1 MSLRRF
7 FLVLLMMSCLLILFF
22 APLANPRHAQALSN
36 NANDAI
42 TITSQSYSVHF
53 PDSIT
58 FNVSASD
65 ANSTFVAASIVVDI
79 HTNAGV
85 ESHPLS
91 IANSLRALRLT
102 YKQDMSGNNFMPAG
116 SIVYYFWRFTDQAGD
131 TFVEPM
137 QQLTTIDT
145 RFNWQHL
152 KQGLLQVNWYNRP
165 SDFGQKILTEASGDI
180 RKTGAMLGGG
190 LVDPINLW
198 VYQTDP
204 DFHGSLPPGTY
215 EWVGGIAF
223 PSLDEASIVV
233 AGFSDLTLVRDMPH
247 ELTHLIFH
255 QLIKD
260 GESSGIFA
268 PIWFDEGLA
277 VYNQGFHEPDMQNR
291 FQQALNTQSLLRL
304 FDISDSFPA
313 DADKAYLAYAQSW
326 NLITYMFNTF
336 GQAKMDLLIKDMDNP
351 QNDFGQDLTQALGLD
366 EVHLEN
372 QWRLYLKQ
380 PGILTPD
387 QITPTPRVTQKPSV
401 QINTSSD
408 DRSWVLVA
416 FGGVLVVG
424 SLVGL
429 IVLFVVVN
437 RRRKQPV
444 LVTGTYNVQPAPY
457 QDPAIYMR
465 SSMYT
470 GSAPPAPPPPVA
482 PMQEYIDFQL
492 PGQAYPAPPSRQQYP
507 QE

>member
-7 FLVLLMMSCLLILFF
+7 FLVLLMTSCLLTLFF
-22 APLANPRHAQALSN
+22 APLATPRHALALSTI
-36 NANDAI
+36 ANDAI

-53 PDSIT
+53 PDSFT
-58 FNVSASD
+58 LNVSVSD
-65 ANSTFVAASIVVDI
+65 ANSTFVSASIVVNI
-79 HTNAGV
+79 HSSAGV
-85 ESHPLS
+85 ESHAIA

-102 YKQDMSGNNFMPAG
+102 WKQDTSGNNFIPAG
-116 SIVYYFWRFTDQAGD
+116 SAVYYFWRFTDQAGD

-137 QQLTTIDT
+137 QQLTTVDT

-152 KQGLLQVNWYNRP
+152 TQGLLQVNWYNRSP
-165 SDFGQKILTEASGDI
+165 DFGQIILKTASGDI
-180 RKTGAMLGGG
+180 KNIGNLLGGG
-190 LVDPINLW
+190 LVNHINLW

-223 PSLDEASIVV
+223 PTLDEASIVV
-233 AGFSDLTLVRDMPH
+233 AGISDLTLKRDMPH

-260 GESSGIFA
+260 GENSGVFA

-277 VYNQGFHEPDMQNR
+277 VYNQGIHEPDMQNR
-291 FQQALNTQSLLRL
+291 LDQALATKSLLRL
-304 FDISDSFPA
+304 SDISDNFPA
-313 DADKAYLAYAQSW
+313 DAGKAYLAYAQSW

-336 GQAKMDLLIKDMDNP
+336 GQTKMDRLIQDMDNP
-351 QNDFGQDLTQALGLD
+351 QNDFDQDLTQALGLD

-372 QWRLYLKQ
+372 QWRLSNMQ

-401 QINTSSD
+401 QINESSD
-408 DRSWVLVA
+408 DRSWILVA
-416 FGGVLVVG
+416 FGGLLVVG

-437 RRRKQPV
+437 RRRKQPA
-444 LVTGTYNVQPAPY
+444 LVTGAYSGQPASY
-457 QDPAIYMR
+457 QDPALYMQT
-465 SSMYT
+465 SMYAR
-470 GSAPPAPPPPVA
+470 SISPAPPDA
-482 PMQEYIDFQL
+482 PMQEYIDFQP
-492 PGQAYPAPPSRQQYP
+492 PGQAHTTPPPRRQYP